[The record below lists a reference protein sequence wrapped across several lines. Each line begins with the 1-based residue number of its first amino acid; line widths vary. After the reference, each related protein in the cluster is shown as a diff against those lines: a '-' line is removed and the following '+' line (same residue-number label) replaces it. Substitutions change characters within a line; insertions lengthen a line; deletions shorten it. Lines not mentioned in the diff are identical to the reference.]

1 MASDILDFELQLADV
16 QPSAVIGACDEFVSS
31 GRLDNQGSCYCAT
44 KALVDSLDPTKHG
57 GVNPLDTCES
67 INMISMFDHEEVRTE
82 EGVLREFFVLFR
94 FERA

>member
-1 MASDILDFELQLADV
+1 M
-16 QPSAVIGACDEFVSS
+16 
-31 GRLDNQGSCYCAT
+31 
-44 KALVDSLDPTKHG
+44 DSLDPTKHG